1 MFHANWPH
9 ATQLLPHAGAR
20 KTPSPPAHSWYT
32 LTLMR
37 PLSTEP
43 HLSTFQTAVWFIY
56 NSWSPPRWQ
65 RTLGSCHDGSN
76 DQLLWSRQS
85 SLKCWVNESLIH
97 VFSEEEWQEPNHC
110 PARHF
115 PCNHTPLLSGLQ
127 TFPLP
132 PEAVVIS
139 FVLLRWK
146 LESRN
151 LLSAQPYCLQSA
163 EPELDPSLS
172 DSESQ
177 ASFLFHLLL
186 NGYWVSRL
194 VSTLKYFNLL
204 SYLILL
210 WDSYYPLATDR
221 EAKVQWVHLF
231 F

>member
-97 VFSEEEWQEPNHC
+97 FFSEEEWQEPNHC

-127 TFPLP
+127 TSPLP
-132 PEAVVIS
+132 P
-139 FVLLRWK
+139 K
-146 LESRN
+146 
-151 LLSAQPYCLQSA
+151 
-163 EPELDPSLS
+163 SLS
-172 DSESQ
+172 SALFYCDENWSPETCCLHSPTAYSRRSQ
-177 ASFLFHLLL
+177 NWIHLCLTLSPKPLFSFTFCWMDIEYQDWFLHL
-186 NGYWVSRL
+186 NI
-194 VSTLKYFNLL
+194 STYCP
-204 SYLILL
+204 I
-210 WDSYYPLATDR
+210 
-221 EAKVQWVHLF
+221 
-231 F
+231 

>member
-20 KTPSPPAHSWYT
+20 KTPSPPSHSWYT

-56 NSWSPPRWQ
+56 NNWSPPRWQ

-85 SLKCWVNESLIH
+85 TLKCWVNESLIH
-97 VFSEEEWQEPNHC
+97 FFNEEEWQEPNHC

-127 TFPLP
+127 TFSPSPRSRCHQLCFIAMKTGVQKL
-132 PEAVVIS
+132 AVCTTLLLTVGGARTGSIS
-139 FVLLRWK
+139 VWLWVPSLF
-146 LESRN
+146 S
-151 LLSAQPYCLQSA
+151 LSPSA
-163 EPELDPSLS
+163 EWILS
-172 DSESQ
+172 IK
-177 ASFLFHLLL
+177 AGF
-186 NGYWVSRL
+186 Y
-194 VSTLKYFNLL
+194 T
-204 SYLILL
+204 
-210 WDSYYPLATDR
+210 
-221 EAKVQWVHLF
+221 
-231 F
+231 